1 MATEKP
7 RLSISMDE
15 KTYEKVL
22 EYKEQKGITTQSKAI
37 VQLMEI
43 GIAKMEKEIEKGKT
57 SPYSEEV
64 KKVAEDYSSL
74 DHWGKR
80 VVRSVIDNEKARC
93 KEAADVEALA
103 QKAAQITREQ
113 GLSEKEPD
121 TPASF
126 VKESGVV

>member
-1 MATEKP
+1 MPTDKP
-7 RLSISMDE
+7 RVTFTISEE
-15 KTYEKVL
+15 KLTEL
-22 EYKEQKGITTQSKAI
+22 EEYKFKKKHKNQTQAILALLEKGLSDF
-37 VQLMEI
+37 E
-43 GIAKMEKEIEKGKT
+43 AKEGKT

-121 TPASF
+121 TPASS
-126 VKESGVV
+126 VNESGAV